1 MHRHITFLC
10 AAGFIMASLPAYA
23 QTKPEKPDSAKVH
36 LGFGISQ
43 NAANSTASTYTI
55 SGDELRSTAAIN
67 LADALYGK
75 LSGLT
80 ALKTGGFSGDEG
92 YGANFNIRGNQ
103 TLTENGILILVD
115 GVPRSIDRLTVD
127 EVESVTVLKDAP
139 AVGLLGYKGV
149 NGAILVE
156 TRRGKLG
163 KPKID
168 VSYSHKFQFAP
179 KYADFVDAFGY
190 AQAMNEARLN
200 DGLSPAYSDI
210 ELDLFKYGTDPM
222 FYPDVDWRR
231 QMMKGH
237 ASEDNVNLAVH
248 GGSENMLYYTMIDYT
263 GASGDLKGATLPDY
277 NAQLRYSKANIRA
290 NLDFKVTP
298 STEMSVKLLA
308 NFIETNHPASG
319 SANDLNY
326 LIYRLPALAF
336 PVALPDGTWGGSVDF
351 TDSNPVARIQSTG
364 REKTHQRA
372 LYADARLTQYL
383 DFITPGLYA
392 SIHVGYDNMSVI
404 NERHSKSFQYG
415 YLTYGG
421 DLGDKRDVITT
432 VYGDKINSLSF
443 SKWQSNQWRSTNFD
457 ISVNYDRKIGDHD
470 LTGAV
475 IYNTQA
481 DVAMNRYNTF
491 YRANIMGYFNYVWQ
505 GRLAASLLLAGNGS
519 NRSYP
524 HKWSFSPSAAIAYNF
539 LESGSSF
546 GKIRASW
553 GIQHSDYVPVN
564 GLWLENYEGCHGNIV
579 LRPNYDGNNWGS
591 YLSHYPLSDFA
602 LETAHKYNLGL
613 DFRFFKG
620 LDLSAD
626 AYYNRRSNIMMNAN
640 DLNSWVVGRPNS
652 YATEGKVDSY
662 GVELSLSYIHFFK
675 EDFNIRVGAMFGW
688 GRNKIKSYIELPN
701 EPYQSHIG
709 QRVDQPYG
717 LQAIGFFK
725 DAADIASSPR
735 QAFSEVKPGDIKY
748 KDQNGDDIIDENDAV
763 YFGYGQSVPETNYS
777 FNIGAEFKRFGL
789 NMQFQGASG
798 MTAYLGTTGVWRC
811 ITDNNNLSTHY
822 YENAWH
828 PGADNSEARYP
839 RLTTQDNPNNNQGST
854 VWYENIHWL
863 KLRSVELYY
872 RPAEKFLK
880 KIAMRDARIFVKGE
894 NLFTASNMD
903 TMDPEVPGTSYP
915 IFKGITAGITVNF

>member
-1 MHRHITFLC
+1 MHRHNTFLC
-10 AAGFIMASLPAYA
+10 TVGFIIASLSAHA
-23 QTKPEKPDSAKVH
+23 QTKPEKADSAKVH

-67 LADALYGK
+67 LSDALYGK

-103 TLTENGILILVD
+103 TLSENGVLILVD

-127 EVESVTVLKDAP
+127 EVESVTVLKDAV

-156 TRRGKLG
+156 TRRGKIG
-163 KPKID
+163 KPRID

-179 KYADFVDAFGY
+179 KYADFLDAYGY
-190 AQAMNEARLN
+190 AQAMNEARYS
-200 DGLSPAYSDI
+200 DGLSPAYSDL
-210 ELDLFKYGTDPM
+210 ELELFKYGTDPM
-222 FYPDVDWRR
+222 FYPNVDWRR
-231 QMMKGH
+231 QMMKSH

-248 GGSENMLYYTMIDYT
+248 GGSDNMLYYTMMDYT
-263 GASGDLKGATLPDY
+263 GASGDLKGAATPDY

-290 NLDFKVTP
+290 NLDFKITP

-308 NFIETNHPASG
+308 NFIETNHPAAG

-336 PVALPDGTWGGSVDF
+336 PVAISDGTWGGSVDF

-372 LYADARLTQYL
+372 LYADARLTQHL

-392 SIHVGYDNMSVI
+392 SIHVGYDNLSVI

-457 ISVNYDRKIGDHD
+457 ISVNYNRKFNDHD
-470 LTGAV
+470 LTGAI

-481 DVAMNRYNTF
+481 EVAMDRYNTF
-491 YRANIMGYFNYVWQ
+491 YRANIMGYFNYVWNS
-505 GRLAASLLLAGNGS
+505 RLAATLLLAGNGS

-524 HKWSFSPSAAIAYNF
+524 HKWSFSPSAAVAYNF
-539 LESGSSF
+539 LETGLLF
-546 GKIRASW
+546 GKVRASW
-553 GIQHSDYVPVN
+553 GIQHSDYVPIN

-613 DFRFFKG
+613 DLRFFNG
-620 LDLSAD
+620 FYFSAD

-662 GVELSLSYIHFFK
+662 GVELSLNYIHFFN
-675 EDFNIRVGAMFGW
+675 EDFNLHAGAMFGW

-725 DAADIASSPR
+725 DEEDIASSPR

-748 KDQNGDDIIDENDAV
+748 KDQNGDDIIDENDAL
-763 YFGYGQSVPETNYS
+763 YFGYSQSVPETNYS
-777 FNIGAEFKRFGL
+777 FNLGAEFKRFGI

-811 ITDNNNLSTHY
+811 LTDNNNLSTHY

-828 PGADNSEARYP
+828 PDADNSEALYP

-854 VWYENIHWL
+854 IWYENIHWL

-894 NLFTASNMD
+894 NLFTVSNMEA
-903 TMDPEVPGTSYP
+903 MDPEVLGTAYP
-915 IFKGITAGITVNF
+915 VFKGISAGITVNF